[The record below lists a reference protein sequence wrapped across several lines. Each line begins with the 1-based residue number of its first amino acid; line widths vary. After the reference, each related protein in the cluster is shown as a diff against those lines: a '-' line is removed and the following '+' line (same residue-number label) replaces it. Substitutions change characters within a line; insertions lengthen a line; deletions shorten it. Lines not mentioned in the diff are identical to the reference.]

1 MNLPKVNCW
10 SNFLLVLELL
20 PVLQATAAKKGKPS
34 HLTFVGSGMQMG
46 HTLASHPVP
55 SSENVLSF
63 FDDAKTANKLKR
75 YNDSKLVVNAFV
87 HHLATIV
94 PSSEVIVNNFCPG
107 AVPTNLE
114 QNTPWLI
121 RKIVLTAKNLI
132 GRSIQEAGRTVVY
145 GAVLAGPESHGKFLQ
160 HNAVVP

>member
-1 MNLPKVNCW
+1 MNCW
-10 SNFLLVLELL
+10 SNFLLALELL
-20 PVLQATAAKKGKPS
+20 PILQASAARNRKPS

-46 HTLASHPVP
+46 HSLASNPIP
-55 SSENVLSF
+55 SSENVLTF

-75 YNDSKLVVNAFV
+75 YNDSKLVVNAFIR
-87 HHLATIV
+87 HLATVV
-94 PSSEVIVNNFCPG
+94 PSSEVVVNNFCPG

-114 QNTPWLI
+114 RNTPWVI

-132 GRSIQEAGRTVVY
+132 GRSIQEAGRTVIY
-145 GAVLAGPESHGKFLQ
+145 ASVLAGPESHGKFLQ

>member
-1 MNLPKVNCW
+1 M
-10 SNFLLVLELL
+10 
-20 PVLQATAAKKGKPS
+20 
-34 HLTFVGSGMQMG
+34 
-46 HTLASHPVP
+46 
-55 SSENVLSF
+55 
-63 FDDAKTANKLKR
+63 
-75 YNDSKLVVNAFV
+75 NAFIR
-87 HHLATIV
+87 HLATKV
-94 PSSEVIVNNFCPG
+94 PGSEVIVNNFCPG

-121 RKIVLTAKNLI
+121 RKIVLTTKNLI

>member
-1 MNLPKVNCW
+1 M
-10 SNFLLVLELL
+10 LELL
-20 PVLQATAAKKGKPS
+20 PVLQATAARKGQPS

-46 HTLASHPVP
+46 HTLASNPIP
-55 SSENVLSF
+55 SSENVLTF
-63 FDDAKTANKLKR
+63 FDDAQKANKFKR
-75 YNDSKLVVNAFV
+75 YNDSKLVVNAFI

-94 PSSEVIVNNFCPG
+94 SSSDVIMNNFCPG

-121 RKIVLTAKNLI
+121 RKIVSTAKKTI

-145 GAVLAGPESHGKFLQ
+145 GSVLAGPESHGKFLQ